1 MELMAAD
8 IGASQ
13 ARAASVDVGGGPLN
27 LGDVVSAK
35 SMERA
40 SIEPR
45 PLGTAAVFAGQH
57 GR

>member
-13 ARAASVDVGGGPLN
+13 ARVASVDVGGGPVN
-27 LGDVVSAK
+27 LGDVVIAK
-35 SMERA
+35 RMGRA
-40 SIEPR
+40 SLEPQ
-45 PLGTAAVFAGQH
+45 PLGTGAAFAGQH

>member
-13 ARAASVDVGGGPLN
+13 ARVASVDVGGGPLN
-27 LGDVVSAK
+27 LGDVVIAK
-35 SMERA
+35 SMELA
-40 SIEPR
+40 SLEPR
-45 PLGTAAVFAGQH
+45 PLGTVAVAGQH

>member
-8 IGASQ
+8 IGASR
-13 ARAASVDVGGGPLN
+13 ARVASADVGGGPLN
-27 LGDVVSAK
+27 LGDAVTAK

-40 SIEPR
+40 SLEPQ
-45 PLGTAAVFAGQH
+45 PLGAVAVFAARH